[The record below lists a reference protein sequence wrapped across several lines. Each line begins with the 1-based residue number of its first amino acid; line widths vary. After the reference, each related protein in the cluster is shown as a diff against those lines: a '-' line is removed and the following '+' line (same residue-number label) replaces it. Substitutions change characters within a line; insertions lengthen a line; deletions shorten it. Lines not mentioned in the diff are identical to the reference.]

1 LEWGKGEDFGG
12 YFVEME
18 YFAAYSLHLERALNY
33 ICRAYIF
40 LGSYVLVYLI
50 LEMK

>member
-1 LEWGKGEDFGG
+1 MGEGG
-12 YFVEME
+12 GFWRLFVVME